1 MLQYG
6 ISIRDAVRG
15 EIKKA
20 FEDGY
25 LQTVYADTD
34 SVKENNMIKDFI
46 VVHDD
51 SEDGAVMIIRK
62 SAIVAVT
69 NEHFGDETY
78 CNIRTENTVFRVT
91 EPYAEVVKRLFE

>member
-1 MLQYG
+1 MFRELTAIDLKQLYPNLEWAKTH
-6 ISIRDAVRG
+6 SI
-15 EIKKA
+15 
-20 FEDGY
+20 
-25 LQTVYADTD
+25 Q
-34 SVKENNMIKDFI
+34 KESSMIKDFI

-69 NEHFGDETY
+69 NEHFGNETY

-91 EPYAEVVKRLFE
+91 ESYAEVVKRLFE